1 MRIRDP
7 GWKKF
12 GSGIHI
18 PDPQH
23 CQKESSLL
31 KYFIWHVPVSRVFL
45 PVNCILGNA
54 VLLIRTAQCKSV
66 IRIQVRSLGPCSEL
80 TVRLT
85 FKMLSNSLG
94 SLIRLEHLFLFYKKN
109 LFIRRIFRLALFLCC
124 NLDLVIR
131 YRTDSH

>member
-23 CQKESSLL
+23 CQKESNLL

-45 PVNCILGNA
+45 PVNCILCNA

-66 IRIQVRSLGPCSEL
+66 IRIQVRSLVRVRSLGN
-80 TVRLT
+80 VRLT
-85 FKMLSNSLG
+85 FKMMSNSLG
-94 SLIRLEHLFLFYKKN
+94 TLIRLQH
-109 LFIRRIFRLALFLCC
+109 
-124 NLDLVIR
+124 
-131 YRTDSH
+131 